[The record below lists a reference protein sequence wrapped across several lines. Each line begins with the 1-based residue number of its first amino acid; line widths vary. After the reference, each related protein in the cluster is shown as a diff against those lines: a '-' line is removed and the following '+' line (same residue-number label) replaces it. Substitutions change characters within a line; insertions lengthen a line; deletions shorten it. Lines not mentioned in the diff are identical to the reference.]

1 MKKIIV
7 LFLLVLC
14 LLLSSCDRADLITFQ
29 WEDFLLD
36 CLGSD
41 WCPDNFVGSR
51 WECQEIDFWFEVIED
66 TVDVTADDA
75 EPLLRGV
82 CEGNN
87 VTVSFNMSKL
97 MFVYEEIAED
107 EYLWCMTF
115 DCKYTEEQ
123 LVAVLDPV
131 RTRNLLFEAET
142 DVLTFNRVI

>member
-75 EPLLRGV
+75 SVGIYHEGSVAAFADGAYLALRYSLHVFGIAKLVEELCLGV
-82 CEGNN
+82 
-87 VTVSFNMSKL
+87 
-97 MFVYEEIAED
+97 
-107 EYLWCMTF
+107 
-115 DCKYTEEQ
+115 
-123 LVAVLDPV
+123 VA
-131 RTRNLLFEAET
+131 
-142 DVLTFNRVI
+142 